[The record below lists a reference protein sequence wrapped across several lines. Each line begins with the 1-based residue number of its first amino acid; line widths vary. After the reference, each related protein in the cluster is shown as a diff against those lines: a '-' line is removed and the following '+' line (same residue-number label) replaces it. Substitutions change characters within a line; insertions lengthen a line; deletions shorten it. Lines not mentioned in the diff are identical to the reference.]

1 MPTRRQLSLFLK
13 NEPGVLGRLCKT
25 FATKKINI
33 EAISVS
39 DTVDHAVVRIIVS
52 DPRRAREVLEEH
64 GVLVIETE
72 VLTIRL
78 TDRPGALANVAEKL
92 SKAKINIEYAYG
104 TATRAKAKSMVVL
117 RVSNLAKARKVLKV

>member
-25 FATKKINI
+25 FAKHKINI

-39 DTVDHAVVRIIVS
+39 DTVDHAVVRIIAS
-52 DPRRAREVLEEH
+52 APQRAREILEDH
-64 GVLVIETE
+64 GVLVVETD

-78 TDRPGALANVAEKL
+78 TDRPGALANVADKL
-92 SKAKINIEYAYG
+92 SKAKVNIEYAYG
-104 TATRAKAKSMVVL
+104 TASRTKSKSLVVL
-117 RVSNLAKARKVLKV
+117 RVSNLEKARKILKV